1 VKNTEIFNNK
11 AVVMVQLLL
20 TVYTL
25 RHLKELCCL
34 RVQHKRSEL

>member
-20 TVYTL
+20 IV
-25 RHLKELCCL
+25 
-34 RVQHKRSEL
+34 